1 MKVFG
6 ESFSKVVRMLVPNA
20 QQLHEE
26 AKAEKAAENA
36 AMEEAAVEAPP
47 PAEATP
53 GSPMKD

>member
-20 QQLHEE
+20 PQLHEE
-26 AKAEKAAENA
+26 ATAVLAEEKA

-47 PAEATP
+47 PAEATH